1 MCVQFTPYALTDI
14 TKLLLLKTY
23 NMNKKTKKSLIEY
36 SSIGTLLLTLFATG
50 LHNEVFGFMQR
61 GLLATGIM
69 NPDLEQKAELVTD
82 DVATLDSSP
91 KADFSMNLINSKGN
105 KVSMEEFRGKVIFM
119 NIWATWCPPCIA
131 EMPGINRLYNDVNKE
146 DVVFIMLSVDQNF
159 QKAIDFNKKKGYDFE
174 VYRVDGQMPQMY
186 STQSIPTTYVID
198 SSEKIA
204 LTHLGM
210 GDYDTKEFKEFLQ
223 QLK

>member
-1 MCVQFTPYALTDI
+1 
-14 TKLLLLKTY
+14 
-23 NMNKKTKKSLIEY
+23 MNKKTKKSLIEY
-36 SSIGTLLLTLFATG
+36 SVIGAIILTLFATG
-50 LHNEVFGFMQR
+50 LHTEVLGFMQR

-69 NPDLEQKAELVTD
+69 NPDLEQKAELATAG
-82 DVATLDSSP
+82 VAAIDSNP
-91 KADFSMNLINSKGN
+91 KADFSMNLINSKGE

-119 NIWATWCPPCIA
+119 NVWATWCPPCIA
-131 EMPGINRLYNDVNKE
+131 EMPGVNKLYNDVNKE
-146 DVVFIMLSVDQNF
+146 DIVFIMLSVDQDF
-159 QKAIDFNKKKGYDFE
+159 QKAIDFNKKKGFDFE

-198 SSEKIA
+198 AKEKIA

-223 QLK
+223 DLK

>member
-1 MCVQFTPYALTDI
+1 
-14 TKLLLLKTY
+14 
-23 NMNKKTKKSLIEY
+23 MNKKTKKSLIEY
-36 SSIGTLLLTLFATG
+36 SVIGAIILTLFATG
-50 LHNEVFGFMQR
+50 LHTEVLGFMQR

-69 NPDLEQKAELVTD
+69 NPDLEQKAELATAEVT
-82 DVATLDSSP
+82 ANDSNP
-91 KADFSMNLINSKGN
+91 KADFSMNLINSKGE

-131 EMPGINRLYNDVNKE
+131 EMPGINKLYNDVNKE
-146 DVVFIMLSVDQNF
+146 DVVFIMLSVDQDF

-198 SSEKIA
+198 ANEKIA

-210 GDYDTKEFKEFLQ
+210 GDYDTDEFKEFLQ
-223 QLK
+223 DLK